1 MHTRC
6 ALGTGVQSCDLANG
20 RAEVDRR
27 QAGRRQIRRRMAGRG
42 GTHEALM
49 GALAVMAGDE
59 KPTSVRRQG
68 LSGGFAWQAAFL
80 DRVAGDP
87 ASLRRQQQRWLDP
100 AALVGVR
107 AAWIEGA
114 ARSEEHT
121 SELQSLMRNS

>member
-1 MHTRC
+1 MFCFFFVRYGAHRDLHVMNHAFPTRR
-6 ALGTGVQSCDLANG
+6 SSDL
-20 RAEVDRR
+20 
-27 QAGRRQIRRRMAGRG
+27 
-42 GTHEALM
+42 
-49 GALAVMAGDE
+49 ALAVMAGDE

-107 AAWIEGA
+107 AAWIEGD
-114 ARSEEHT
+114 RKST
-121 SELQSLMRNS
+121 RLNSSH

>member
-1 MHTRC
+1 
-6 ALGTGVQSCDLANG
+6 
-20 RAEVDRR
+20 
-27 QAGRRQIRRRMAGRG
+27 
-42 GTHEALM
+42 M

-100 AALVGVR
+100 AAPVGVR

-114 ARSEEHT
+114 AAGRVERPRQLAAQPDALAALGGIGLARRRPQGLGEGVLRIG
-121 SELQSLMRNS
+121 EDGIARQDRKRK